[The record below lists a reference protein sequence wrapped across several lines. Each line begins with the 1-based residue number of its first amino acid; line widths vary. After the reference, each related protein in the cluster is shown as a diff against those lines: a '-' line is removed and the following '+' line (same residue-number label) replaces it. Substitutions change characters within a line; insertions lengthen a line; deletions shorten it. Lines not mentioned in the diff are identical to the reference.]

1 MSDAEPAPVR
11 AHLDPAHPD
20 LRAFQRYLSHEK
32 RASPRTVDGYLR
44 DLGFFTSAVRD
55 DGAPF
60 DPGAVTARDVRR
72 YVAGLHKDGLAPTT
86 IARKLAAVRAFFRF
100 MVRDERLAVDP
111 TARVRTP
118 KQPQRTPRFLSAD
131 DAARLMEA
139 PAGEGPAATRDRALL
154 ELAYGGG
161 LRVSELVGLDLGD
174 IDLGQ
179 GTVRVLGKGNK
190 ERIVPVG
197 RHAVDA
203 LRAWLTLRPQL
214 KGKGGHP
221 TALFRNKNGG
231 RLSARSVQRLVEKCR
246 PACAE
251 AGATPHWL
259 RHACATHMLGSGA
272 DLRSIQELLGH
283 ASLSTTQRYTHVDLQ
298 ALMQVYDRAHPRA
311 REGG

>member
-1 MSDAEPAPVR
+1 MSETDSANR
-11 AHLDPAHPD
+11 DPAHPD
-20 LRAFQRYLSHEK
+20 LRAFERYLRFEK

-44 DLGFFTSAVRD
+44 DLAFFVSHVRAAD
-55 DGAPF
+55 DGGAF
-60 DPGAVTARDVRR
+60 DPTSVTARNVRR

-100 MVRDERLAVDP
+100 LVRDERLAVDP
-111 TARVRTP
+111 TTRVRTP
-118 KQPQRTPRFLSAD
+118 KQPKRTPRFLSAD

-139 PAGEGPAATRDRALL
+139 PAGDGPAAVRDRALL

-161 LRVSELVGLDLGD
+161 LRVSELVGLDLTD
-174 IDLGQ
+174 VDLGQ

-190 ERIVPVG
+190 ERVVPMG
-197 RHAVDA
+197 RHAVA
-203 LRAWLTLRPQL
+203 AVKAWLGQRPRM

-231 RLSARSVQRLVEKCR
+231 RLSARSVQRLVERCR

-272 DLRSIQELLGH
+272 DLRSIQEMLGH

-311 REGG
+311 RESG

>member
-1 MSDAEPAPVR
+1 MPDTPPPPTAAPR
-11 AHLDPAHPD
+11 HPD
-20 LRAFQRYLSHEK
+20 LEDFHRYLRFEK

-44 DLGFFTSAVRD
+44 DLGFFVAHARG
-55 DGAPF
+55 DGDF
-60 DPGAVTARDVRR
+60 DPAAITHRDVRR
-72 YVAGLHKDGLAPTT
+72 YVAGLHKDGLAPST
-86 IARKLAAVRAFFRF
+86 IARKLAAVRAFFRYL
-100 MVRDERLAVDP
+100 VRIERLPADP

-139 PAGEGPAATRDRALL
+139 PQGDGPAATRDRAIL

-161 LRVSELVGLDLGD
+161 LRVSEVVGLDLSD
-174 IDLGQ
+174 LDLGQ
-179 GTVRVLGKGNK
+179 GTARVVGKGSK
-190 ERIVPVG
+190 TRIVPIG
-197 RHAVDA
+197 RHAIAA
-203 LRAWLTLRPQL
+203 LQSWLAKRPEMN
-214 KGKGGHP
+214 GKGSGHP
-221 TALFRNKNGG
+221 TAVFRNKNGG
-231 RLSARSVQRLVEKCR
+231 RLSARAVQRLVERCR

-283 ASLSTTQRYTHVDLQ
+283 SSLSTTQRYTHVDLH

-311 REGG
+311 KAE